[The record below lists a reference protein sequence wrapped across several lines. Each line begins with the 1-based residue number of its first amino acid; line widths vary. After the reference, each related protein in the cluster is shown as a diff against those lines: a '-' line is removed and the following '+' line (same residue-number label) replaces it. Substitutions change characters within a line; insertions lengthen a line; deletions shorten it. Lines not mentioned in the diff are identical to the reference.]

1 MYLCNME
8 TTPHTVTRRKERMS
22 YEQAFSMNGGNK
34 PPQAVELEEAV
45 LGALMLDL
53 NALNTAIEM
62 LHEEYFYKPEHRVIF
77 RAIFNRGLWLRRYI
91 RTTIIGTLSKYT
103 IIVTRE
109 DLPYIREK

>member
-1 MYLCNME
+1 MGFFVYLCNME

-77 RAIFNRGLWLRRYI
+77 RAIFKLF
-91 RTTIIGTLSKYT
+91 
-103 IIVTRE
+103 
-109 DLPYIREK
+109 